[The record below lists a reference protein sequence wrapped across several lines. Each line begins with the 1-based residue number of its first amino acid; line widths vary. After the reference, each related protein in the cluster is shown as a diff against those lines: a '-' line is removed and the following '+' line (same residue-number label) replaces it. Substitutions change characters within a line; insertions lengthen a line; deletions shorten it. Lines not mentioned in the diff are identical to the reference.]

1 MYLEKAPEEENL
13 NKKILIVD
21 DKDFNNQAL
30 LIILGISCRINTD
43 KYCVIA
49 SSGDKAIQ
57 IVSDNIKENDG
68 NCCDFELILMD
79 HHMPGK
85 DGFET
90 TKEIRSLMQDEL
102 LPQAIIICVSGS
114 DEQE

>member
-30 LIILGISCRINTD
+30 LILLGISSRIDTN

-49 SSGDKAIQ
+49 TSGNEAIK

-90 TKEIRSLMQDEL
+90 T
-102 LPQAIIICVSGS
+102 
-114 DEQE
+114 